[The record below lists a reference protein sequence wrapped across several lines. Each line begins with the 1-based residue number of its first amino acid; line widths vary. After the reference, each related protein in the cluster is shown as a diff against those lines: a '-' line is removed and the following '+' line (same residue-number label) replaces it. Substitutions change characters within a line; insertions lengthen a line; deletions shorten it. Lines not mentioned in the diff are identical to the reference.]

1 MTFTTRKM
9 TADDV
14 TALIKIEN
22 ICFTDPWSEN
32 MVADLVDSTW
42 DEVWVL
48 ESDGIVIGYINYRFI
63 AGEGE
68 LMRIAV
74 LPELRGHGLS
84 RKLMDI
90 MTEDAA
96 KNDVSDIT
104 LEVRAGN
111 APAIGLYKSYGFKEE
126 AVRKGYYHN
135 PTEDATIMWLRG
147 LPVIPS

>member
-90 MTEDAA
+90 MTEDACW
-96 KNDVSDIT
+96 KYT
-104 LEVRAGN
+104 GHRPL
-111 APAIGLYKSYGFKEE
+111 
-126 AVRKGYYHN
+126 
-135 PTEDATIMWLRG
+135 
-147 LPVIPS
+147 

>member
-1 MTFTTRKM
+1 MTFTIRKM

-14 TALIKIEN
+14 AALVKIEN
-22 ICFTDPWSEN
+22 MCFTDPWSEN
-32 MVADLVDSTW
+32 MVADLFDSTW

-48 ESDGIVIGYINYRFI
+48 ESDEMIVGYINYRFI

-111 APAIGLYKSYGFKEE
+111 VPAIGLYKSYGFKEE

-135 PTEDATIMWLRG
+135 PTEDALIMWLRG

>member
-90 MTEDAA
+90 MTEDAG

-111 APAIGLYKSYGFKEE
+111 TPAIGLYKSYGFVSE

-135 PTEDATIMWLRG
+135 PTEDADIMWLRG
-147 LPVIPS
+147 LPSIPT